1 MFESPFH
8 FTVDV
13 IGWAKHLNARFPSGH
28 FLHTVAYAVLLGVV
42 VFSWRIVQAELK
54 KQKRKQY

>member
-13 IGWAKHLNARFPSGH
+13 LAWARHLDARFPSGH
-28 FLHTVAYAVLLGVV
+28 FLHVVAYAVMLGVV
-42 VFSWRIVQAELK
+42 VLSWRVIQAELK
-54 KQKRKQY
+54 QQKHKGH

>member
-13 IGWAKHLNARFPSGH
+13 VGWARHLDARFPSGH
-28 FLHTVAYAVLLGVV
+28 FLHAVAYAAVLGVV
-42 VFSWRIVQAELK
+42 VLSWRIIQAEI
-54 KQKRKQY
+54 KQQERKGQ